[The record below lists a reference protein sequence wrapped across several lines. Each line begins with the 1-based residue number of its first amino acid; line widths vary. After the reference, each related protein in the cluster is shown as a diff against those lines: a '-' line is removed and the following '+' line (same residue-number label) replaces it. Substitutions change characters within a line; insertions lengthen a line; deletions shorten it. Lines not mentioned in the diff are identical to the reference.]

1 MRLPRIRFTLRSM
14 MVAVMLLGLVSW
26 ASARYQ
32 CWSYFD
38 TGWWEAEREIWR
50 GDVTIYRELKLVC
63 FPDHI
68 LEIDRDTGLLV
79 TWIRGT
85 AGQVQEAERI
95 TGHNDHVAE
104 YIRSNALPK
113 NSLKPWEE
121 ELFNLARFFD
131 DRSQHDAPTRLLA
144 GGAAVVSPDG
154 RNSVRLVRGVLEV
167 EGGLPF
173 VCLEIAADRGVL
185 KSASFPRLVDTDD
198 DIDLLWG
205 PDGSRFVVIR
215 SRAVGTENYVAC
227 DLRTGRSFR
236 DEWRVPPEAR

>member
-1 MRLPRIRFTLRSM
+1 MRLPRIRFTIRSM
-14 MVAVMLLGLVSW
+14 MVAVIVLGLASW
-26 ASARYQ
+26 AFARYQ
-32 CWSYFD
+32 RWSYYD

-50 GDVTIYRELKLVC
+50 GDVTIYREQESVC
-63 FPDHI
+63 FPDHT

-85 AGQVQEAERI
+85 AGRVQEAERI

-104 YIRSNALPK
+104 YIRSHALPK
-113 NSLKPWEE
+113 NSLKPWGK

-154 RNSVRLVRGVLEV
+154 KNSVRLVGGVLD
-167 EGGLPF
+167 GWLPF
-173 VCLEIAADRGVL
+173 VCLEIAADRGVF
-185 KSASFPRLVDTDD
+185 KSAYFPCFVDTDD
-198 DIDLLWG
+198 DIDLHWG

-215 SRAVGTENYVAC
+215 SRVVGTGHYVAC
-227 DLRTGRSFR
+227 DLRTGRSVR
-236 DEWRVPPEAR
+236 DECRAPPEAR